1 MRRALPRAMLA
12 LALAL
17 FAVLLP
23 VAAVA
28 SNSTAHVGFA
38 SISPVSLRGTGFVPR
53 ERVAVTVAAKI
64 TRKKTVTANLR
75 GAFRA
80 TFTGFS
86 IARCQAYAV
95 RAKGNRGSTAS
106 AKVIPECAPPA
117 VPGTSD
123 TLLPIDPGPKK
134 P

>member
-1 MRRALPRAMLA
+1 MRFA
-12 LALAL
+12 LALSL

-28 SNSTAHVGFA
+28 SSSTAHIGFA
-38 SISPVSLRGTGFVPR
+38 SISPVSVRGTGFKSG
-53 ERVAVTVAAKI
+53 ERVALTVSSKV
-64 TRKKTVTANLR
+64 TRKKTVTASSR

-86 IARCQAYAV
+86 IGKCQAYSV

-117 VPGTSD
+117 APDPSEP
-123 TLLPIDPGPKK
+123 LYPIDPPPKK
-134 P
+134 F